1 MKIISR
7 HISYA
12 EATRSDT
19 ARRLGLKNDPPPA
32 VLSAMRVTAEM
43 VFEPA
48 RQHFGVPLYISSF
61 YRSPMVNSQIGG
73 STNSQ
78 HCRGM
83 AIDIDAGFDFAQPA
97 RSVNNTKLFDWIR
110 DNLEFDQLIWEFSN
124 PDGSPAWVHVS
135 YNLGHNRNEVLLAQK
150 VEGRTIYKRL

>member
-32 VLSAMRVTAEM
+32 VLSAMRVTAET
-43 VFEPA
+43 VFEPV
-48 RQHFGVPLYISSF
+48 RRYFNVPLFISSF
-61 YRSPMVNSQIGG
+61 YRSAQVNARIG
-73 STNSQ
+73 SSAASQ
-78 HCRGM
+78 HCLGQ
-83 AIDIDAGFDFAQPA
+83 AIDIDADVFGD
-97 RSVNNTKLFDWIR
+97 VTNTQLFDWIR

-135 YNLGHNRNEVLLAQK
+135 YNLGHNRNQVLLAQK
-150 VEGRTIYKRL
+150 VEGRTVYKRL

>member
-1 MKIISR
+1 MTRISQ

-19 ARRLGLKNDPPPA
+19 ARRLGLKNDPPPNI
-32 VLSAMRVTAEM
+32 LSAMRLTAEM

-48 RQHFGVPLYISSF
+48 RLHFGVPLYIGSF
-61 YRSPMVNSQIGG
+61 YRSPEVNAAIGG
-73 STNSQ
+73 SRNSQ
-78 HCRGM
+78 HCRGL
-83 AIDIDAGFDFAQPA
+83 AIDIDADVFGGIT
-97 RSVNNTKLFDWIR
+97 NTQLFDWIR

-135 YNLGHNRNEVLLAQK
+135 YNLGHNRNQVLIAQK
-150 VEGRTIYKRL
+150 VEGRTVYKRL